1 ITHISNSGNL
11 VVQNSTIQTNGSS
24 GRGGTIAISGY
35 NNTLINNSTISSVGY
50 TQGGR
55 ILIGYDEKDQTLPF
69 SKYASIDSQTVVS
82 TNSMLEVGG
91 VIETS
96 AHVLNLLGTI
106 NAGRGGIW
114 LIDPYNVT
122 IGASASGTSY
132 SSPYTTFTPS
142 ATSQILASN
151 IQTALNAGSSVTIST
166 GSSGSDAGD
175 ITVSSAISK
184 TAGGNAVLTLTASGS
199 VIINNT
205 ISSSSGTL
213 GLTVTATNGSFSGTG
228 NLSLNGGALSVTQA
242 TSGTYS
248 GILSGTGTTLTKL
261 GAGTLTL
268 SGDNSY
274 TGNTTVTA
282 GTLQVGNAGS
292 TGRIGSGNIIN
303 NANLTYSYNN
313 TSLISLPNSTS
324 YSGSGNL
331 SVTAGGIG
339 FTGNLTVG
347 TFTYN
352 ATSTDYLGILAAT
365 NIYGGTGGLTT
376 ATSTITAS
384 SATMSGFLASN
395 SSSATNNYTLTIDTS
410 AANGNI
416 TLTSLVNGY
425 SGASAPYNIES
436 ILFKAGTGTI
446 SIAGTNKFHDW
457 PSISSVEFRANSIT
471 GSGSFSPDRDAAN
484 LIFNASST
492 STFSGNISGSSSVTS
507 SGSGTLTLSGNISVS
522 GGVFQTGSGTT
533 TLSGTNTYTGGTS
546 ISNGI
551 LSVASGGVSG
561 NSLSTGDISMT
572 GGVLL
577 ANVTGSIS
585 NLISITGS
593 GTIAANSSATL
604 TIGGNITGDAP
615 TVGASGYTGT
625 VVFGNS
631 LLSSAFNATSLK
643 PLIVSYGTLKFTGS
657 NNLYQQ
663 GGTGTNP
670 YIQVDNG
677 GTMDMAGTSNNYGVT
692 TITLNNGTLTN
703 STSDSTGPATTV
715 KIVLGSL
722 GGVIST
728 ASTTTLTVNGEISG
742 TGSLTIG
749 SAGKT
754 GMVLLSGANTYSSGA
769 TTISAGT
776 LKLGAAG
783 VITDSSALT
792 ITGTLDLNGY
802 SETVGSIAGAGTIT
816 SSSSGT
822 LTLTAGSNNSSTT
835 FSGIIQNGSA
845 TSVALTKQ
853 GTGTLTLSGANT
865 YSGGTTISNGV
876 VKAGIPST
884 GSVTNGAFGT
894 GSVTVSSGGAID
906 LNTFT

>member
-1 ITHISNSGNL
+1 
-11 VVQNSTIQTNGSS
+11 
-24 GRGGTIAISGY
+24 
-35 NNTLINNSTISSVGY
+35 
-50 TQGGR
+50 
-55 ILIGYDEKDQTLPF
+55 
-69 SKYASIDSQTVVS
+69 
-82 TNSMLEVGG
+82 
-91 VIETS
+91 
-96 AHVLNLLGTI
+96 
-106 NAGRGGIW
+106 
-114 LIDPYNVT
+114 
-122 IGASASGTSY
+122 
-132 SSPYTTFTPS
+132 
-142 ATSQILASN
+142 
-151 IQTALNAGSSVTIST
+151 
-166 GSSGSDAGD
+166 
-175 ITVSSAISK
+175 
-184 TAGGNAVLTLTASGS
+184 
-199 VIINNT
+199 
-205 ISSSSGTL
+205 
-213 GLTVTATNGSFSGTG
+213 
-228 NLSLNGGALSVTQA
+228 
-242 TSGTYS
+242 
-248 GILSGTGTTLTKL
+248 
-261 GAGTLTL
+261 
-268 SGDNSY
+268 
-274 TGNTTVTA
+274 
-282 GTLQVGNAGS
+282 
-292 TGRIGSGNIIN
+292 
-303 NANLTYSYNN
+303 
-313 TSLISLPNSTS
+313 
-324 YSGSGNL
+324 
-331 SVTAGGIG
+331 
-339 FTGNLTVG
+339 
-347 TFTYN
+347 
-352 ATSTDYLGILAAT
+352 
-365 NIYGGTGGLTT
+365 
-376 ATSTITAS
+376 
-384 SATMSGFLASN
+384 
-395 SSSATNNYTLTIDTS
+395 
-410 AANGNI
+410 
-416 TLTSLVNGY
+416 
-425 SGASAPYNIES
+425 
-436 ILFKAGTGTI
+436 
-446 SIAGTNKFHDW
+446 
-457 PSISSVEFRANSIT
+457 
-471 GSGSFSPDRDAAN
+471 
-484 LIFNASST
+484 
-492 STFSGNISGSSSVTS
+492 
-507 SGSGTLTLSGNISVS
+507 
-522 GGVFQTGSGTT
+522 
-533 TLSGTNTYTGGTS
+533 
-546 ISNGI
+546 
-551 LSVASGGVSG
+551 
-561 NSLSTGDISMT
+561 MT

-577 ANVTGSIS
+577 ANATGSIS

-593 GTIAANSSATL
+593 GTIAATSSATL

-677 GTMDMAGTSNNYGVT
+677 GTMDMAGTSNNYGVA

-754 GMVLLSGANTYSSGA
+754 GTVLLSGANTYSSGA

-876 VKAGIPST
+876 VKAGIAPV
-884 GSVTNGAFGT
+884 GSITSGAFGT

-906 LNTFT
+906 LNTYTVPNLLSLSGTGYSSSGALYNSHASTGATASGNITLAADTTIKNSGSGTLVLSGTINGAQALTITNTGSVTLNGIVGGTSLNSLSISGPSTLGADVTTSGTQTYSGAVTVTGTGTRTLTGTTVTNSSTLNGEIGRAHV